1 MIVGFCFS
9 EKMLSFAPRI
19 TEVAQ
24 SVEHWSP
31 KPGVGSS
38 SLSFRAFE
46 ELCHCITLFLISFYP
61 ISFPFSLSFY
71 LHASIT
77 ILERL
82 SCFYSRTFRIVMAFS
97 VFYPAVLGM
106 RKGVS
111 SNFVMMVFFYITDK
125 QCFVVSFENSVG

>member
-1 MIVGFCFS
+1 MIDRFCFS

-61 ISFPFSLSFY
+61 ISFLFSLRFY

-82 SCFYSRTFRIVMAFS
+82 SCFCSRVFRVIMAFS
-97 VFYPAVLGM
+97 VFYPTVWRM
-106 RKGVS
+106 QKGVC
-111 SNFVMMVFFYITDK
+111 SNFVMMMFFYITDK